1 MREISWVVCGSGPP
15 PRRRRE
21 RCLTSRLLALAS
33 RWSIMNVLTDAVP
46 LFLFLFFFKFSV
58 APIFF
63 SLFFFYY
70 FLGKFCPAVWT
81 EGRQTESWSV
91 AHLSYSVTDVGSNN
105 KQQKEKKKGK
115 NELIIFFFF
124 CHKVYILFF
133 HTDLQVT
140 KTKRSSSVFFYDDD
154 DYDLCSHLP
163 TTFLPWK

>member
-46 LFLFLFFFKFSV
+46 LFFFLFFKFSV

-63 SLFFFYY
+63 SLFFFW
-70 FLGKFCPAVWT
+70 GGGEFCPAVWT

-115 NELIIFFFF
+115 NELIIFFF

-140 KTKRSSSVFFYDDD
+140 KTKRSSSVFFFFFYDDD